1 MLLNRKEDMSGLGW
15 ELRQGSVGREKREK
29 RKGEMQTFLNQWSA
43 VSLNTWGETGIK
55 AKGNRRVQNRKRE
68 ILILIPSL
76 TSHSNKNK
84 LSKKSILMSAFFCC
98 LFDDVCN
105 FLKV

>member
-1 MLLNRKEDMSGLGW
+1 MSGLGW

-29 RKGEMQTFLNQWSA
+29 RKGEMQTFLNQWS
-43 VSLNTWGETGIK
+43 LNTWGETGIK

-68 ILILIPSL
+68 ILVLIPSL
-76 TSHSNKNK
+76 TSHSNENK

-98 LFDDVCN
+98 LFDDVCS

>member
-1 MLLNRKEDMSGLGW
+1 MGAQARFSG
-15 ELRQGSVGREKREK
+15 QGEKGKKK
-29 RKGEMQTFLNQWSA
+29 RRNTNNQWSA

-55 AKGNRRVQNRKRE
+55 AKGNRRVKNRKRE
-68 ILILIPSL
+68 ILVLIPSL
-76 TSHSNKNK
+76 RSHSNKNK

-98 LFDDVCN
+98 LFDDVCS